1 MSSQASVANIAS
13 RPVWSAS
20 GCVGEAQQ
28 GGTTMVDIVRDVV
41 LCSGFCCT
49 TGRALIIWLLTA
61 SASRGELSGVCEY
74 HQGIKVSYRHRR
86 LVYYW
91 GHFIRRSPF
100 GKVSRLWIVL
110 RHIRGREEVF
120 SRRDGISFR
129 FSEVC
134 TDRVCAMPGQGMLE
148 KSVITV

>member
-1 MSSQASVANIAS
+1 MG
-13 RPVWSAS
+13 P
-20 GCVGEAQQ
+20 
-28 GGTTMVDIVRDVV
+28 
-41 LCSGFCCT
+41 F
-49 TGRALIIWLLTA
+49 
-61 SASRGELSGVCEY
+61 Y
-74 HQGIKVSYRHRR
+74 
-86 LVYYW
+86 
-91 GHFIRRSPF
+91 SPFAF

-134 TDRVCAMPGQGMLE
+134 TDRVRAMPGQGMLE